1 MKSNLNQS
9 DDETIKSLETCRD
22 YTETGK
28 YFKNGNEMYHQLLGT
43 ATGLKF
49 SSTYVNLLKAGIERK
64 TFQYSGCSP
73 NLWLSYLGLHSEN
86 F

>member
-1 MKSNLNQS
+1 
-9 DDETIKSLETCRD
+9 
-22 YTETGK
+22 
-28 YFKNGNEMYHQLLGT
+28 MYHQLLGI

-49 SSTYVNLLKAGIERK
+49 SSTYVNLFKAGIERK
-64 TFQYSGCSP
+64 TFQYSGCLP

>member
-1 MKSNLNQS
+1 
-9 DDETIKSLETCRD
+9 
-22 YTETGK
+22 
-28 YFKNGNEMYHQLLGT
+28 MYHQLLGT

-49 SSTYVNLLKAGIERK
+49 ASTYVHLFKAGIESK
-64 TFQYSGCSP
+64 TFQYSVCSP